1 MERGDSMKLNRISN
15 QRGLSLIGLL
25 LVGGILAF
33 LFFIGLRV
41 TPTVTEYFEIK
52 RAVERSARDAATPG
66 DIRSA
71 FDKNKN
77 VGYIDSLSSAD
88 LEINRDKDGRFE
100 VSFSYEKRIPL
111 GGPVYLLIEYQG
123 SAKGSTR

>member
-1 MERGDSMKLNRISN
+1 MRLKRISN

-25 LVGGILAF
+25 LVGGLLAF

-52 RAVERSARDAATPG
+52 RAVERSVKEAETPA
-66 DIRSA
+66 DIRTA
-71 FDKNKN
+71 FEKNKSA
-77 VGYIDSLSSAD
+77 GYIDSLSSAD

-111 GGPVYLLIEYQG
+111 GGAVYLLIEYQG